1 MRAYLEFAI
10 KKFQDKM
17 AYRLDFFMGI
27 VNTAITILV
36 YLCIYRALYGNAAD
50 VDGISYS
57 MVATNFVITLGLSNA
72 FHYNEMFLQDKIRD
86 GSITNEFLKPVSF
99 ILRLF
104 SENIGEGAFK
114 IIFHFLP
121 ALGITILYTKLCPPE
136 SVLGL
141 FAMFL
146 RSGFI
151 LP

>member
-72 FHYNEMFLQDKIRD
+72 FH
-86 GSITNEFLKPVSF
+86 
-99 ILRLF
+99 
-104 SENIGEGAFK
+104 
-114 IIFHFLP
+114 
-121 ALGITILYTKLCPPE
+121 
-136 SVLGL
+136 
-141 FAMFL
+141 
-146 RSGFI
+146 
-151 LP
+151 